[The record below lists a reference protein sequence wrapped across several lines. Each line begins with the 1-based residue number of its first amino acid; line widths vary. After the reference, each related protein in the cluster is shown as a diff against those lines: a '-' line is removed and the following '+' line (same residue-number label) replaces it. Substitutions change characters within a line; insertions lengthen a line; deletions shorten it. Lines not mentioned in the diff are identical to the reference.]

1 MNGTRTLITQRF
13 WGLTARTSIALA
25 VVAAAALGST
35 GCKSNRAR
43 AQAAPMAPQ
52 PAPYA
57 YTPAPAPSY
66 PAPSYGPPPEVTYQA
81 PPPPVDTS
89 SDMTARALEA
99 ERKAREVAEERARQA
114 EEMLKLATSP
124 PSGGAGAGGG
134 WPTAGGREGDAVAFS
149 EELRTKCDAEVVQS
163 GSSVVVRLSDA
174 FRPGSDELKA
184 DVRQVT
190 SIHAVAEA
198 LMRYPAAQ
206 VGVIGHTDSQ
216 PIKRTKDKWTDNVHL
231 SRSRAETVARVLQGK
246 GMDGTRLMVDGR
258 GETEPLVYP
267 ERTASDRSRNRR
279 VEIHVRF

>member
-1 MNGTRTLITQRF
+1 MNATRTVL
-13 WGLTARTSIALA
+13 IALA
-25 VVAAAALGST
+25 AAAALGAA
-35 GCKSNRAR
+35 GCRSNRAR
-43 AQAAPMAPQ
+43 AQAAPMTAQ

-57 YTPAPAPSY
+57 YAPAPSY
-66 PAPSYGPPPEVTYQA
+66 APPAYVPSPPPEVAYQA
-81 PPPPVDTS
+81 PPPPPAD
-89 SDMTARALEA
+89 DMTTRALEA
-99 ERKAREVAEERARQA
+99 ERKAREAAEERARQA
-114 EEMLKLATSP
+114 EEMLKLASAP
-124 PSGGAGAGGG
+124 ASGLGVGAGGG
-134 WPTAGGREGDAVAFS
+134 FPPTGGREGDALAFS

-206 VGVIGHTDSQ
+206 VGVIGHTDGQ

-231 SRSRAETVARVLQGK
+231 SRARAETVARMLQSK
-246 GMDGTRLMVDGR
+246 GLDGMRLMVDGR

-267 ERTASDRSRNRR
+267 ERSASDRSRNRR
-279 VEIHVRF
+279 VEVHVRF